1 MGLPPAD
8 LALSE
13 LDGSTNTGA
22 AGAAERESTR
32 DIVVKYVLRNSAI
45 WSLAFS
51 YFFLYIVRQGMTSWG
66 QFYIVDQKGV
76 SSAAQAAAT
85 MSGLEIGGFFGGLC
99 SGVLSD
105 ACNGF
110 RMRVV
115 VLYMVGLA
123 VALAGLAMAPSGDTR
138 HLIAW
143 LSAIGFFIYGPQM
156 LIGLIGSEVSHPRV
170 RARAPFAAVGSCGLW
185 SLVWSR
191 GLNEGCES
199 RAQHTGSCLWLGAG
213 GGHRERSAWM
223 DCVHRSGLRR
233 RAGGARGEEPGLGR
247 VVLAHVGLVCRARAA
262 AGALLVCAQV

>member
-1 MGLPPAD
+1 
-8 LALSE
+8 LANPSE
-13 LDGSTNTGA
+13 SGGGTKT

-32 DIVVKYVLRNSAI
+32 DIVVKYVLRNKAI
-45 WSLAFS
+45 WALAFS

-85 MSGLEIGGFFGGLC
+85 MSGLEIGGLFGGLC

-123 VALAGLAMAPSGDTR
+123 VALAGLALAPSGDTR

-170 RARAPFAAVGSCGLW
+170 RTRAPFAEAAECVVRSVVGS
-185 SLVWSR
+185 V
-191 GLNEGCES
+191 NEGCES
-199 RAQHTGSCLWLGAG
+199 RVSSC
-213 GGHRERSAWM
+213 SAN
-223 DCVHRSGLRR
+223 RR
-233 RAGGARGEEPGLGR
+233 L
-247 VVLAHVGLVCRARAA
+247 
-262 AGALLVCAQV
+262 LLVGSRRWAPGTGCWAG